1 MGQVRADAQG
11 PEAQARKD
19 PRGAAARPL
28 SPHLGIWRWHLTMAC
43 SIFHRASGIA
53 LYVGAL
59 MLAAWAVALASGPD
73 AYASYTGLLG
83 TILGKLVMFGL
94 TVAAFY
100 HLASG
105 LRHLV
110 WDAGHGYDPKT
121 SDLTGAVCI
130 AFGVAAA
137 LAVWLIA
144 YRMGAL

>member
-1 MGQVRADAQG
+1 M
-11 PEAQARKD
+11 
-19 PRGAAARPL
+19 
-28 SPHLGIWRWHLTMAC
+28 
-43 SIFHRASGIA
+43 
-53 LYVGAL
+53 
-59 MLAAWAVALASGPD
+59 ALASGPD